1 MTWSRALTIW
11 KATFDGFLIVGL
23 LSAISAGL
31 LRIAKHKAFDL
42 WIHDRYLPV
51 FPGRLLLV
59 AAVFFIFAF
68 AIWKGRLS
76 H

>member
-1 MTWSRALTIW
+1 MSALTIW
-11 KATFDGFLIVGL
+11 KATFEGFLIVGL
-23 LSAISAGL
+23 LSAISSGL
-31 LRIAKHKAFDL
+31 LRITKHKAFDL
-42 WIHDRYLPV
+42 WILDRYLPV

-68 AIWKGRLS
+68 VIWKAKLS